1 MVSHVGATRMTK
13 QFWEMALPVVLTGV
27 AMVPG
32 AAQAM
37 EDDADNIIVT
47 GQRQAYRGDFSVR
60 ETPQAITQIGQEQ
73 IDANNLTRL
82 TDALD
87 LSASVARQNNFG
99 GLWDSYA
106 VRGFAGDENLPSGY
120 LVNGFNG
127 GRGFGG
133 TRDVAGIE
141 RIEILKG
148 PNAALFG
155 RGEPGGTI
163 NIVTERADF
172 DTRGR
177 INVQAG
183 SFDRRR
189 SDADVNLAVGD
200 IAAIRLIG
208 FYENA
213 GSFRETVRSERV
225 GFLPSVLL
233 KLGPNTSL
241 TYDLELTRQEAD
253 FDRGTVAIGGVLGRV
268 SRRDFFGEP
277 GDGPIEADATGHQV
291 QLEHAFSDAWRVLI
305 GTQYRETRLEGFSTE
320 AELAGARQR
329 LLRDGQSLSRQRRSR
344 LYEGEHFVVRGEL
357 SGRFTTGSLSHRV
370 LIGVDYD
377 EFDNSQLFL
386 RFRPAVIGAT
396 TSAQAT
402 NDINIFNPVFGRFP
416 LPNPGPQ
423 TNRLDQQRAVGAY
436 IQDQISLTDSLQIRL
451 GGRFDDIT
459 VESLNRANNAAASRS
474 YNRFSPQAGIVYAAS
489 PAVSF
494 YAAYG
499 EGFRANLGAT
509 AAGTLFDPE
518 TSTSA
523 EVGAKFG
530 LFEDKLQGT
539 VSLFT
544 LSKSNVLAA
553 DPANPGFSLPVGS
566 ARSRG
571 LEVDINGKLPGD
583 IDLWFSYAYVDAEAR
598 ENVVDLNFGLPIRKG
613 DRLINVP
620 KHTLS
625 LQASRAFAIGDT
637 RLTLGG
643 GVQHVGARLGETA
656 TTFTLPDYTLVR
668 LFAAWKIQQ
677 NVEIFADVTN
687 LFNTT
692 YYTNSF
698 AQLWVQPGTPRAAS
712 VALRLSF

>member
-1 MVSHVGATRMTK
+1 MTK

-163 NIVTERADF
+163 NIVTKRADF

-200 IAAIRLIG
+200 VAAIRLIG

-402 NDINIFNPVFGRFP
+402 NDINVFNPVYGRFP

-489 PAVSF
+489 AAVSF

-553 DPANPGFSLPVGS
+553 DPANPGFSLPIGS

-598 ENVVDLNFGLPIRKG
+598 ENLVDLNFGLPIRKG